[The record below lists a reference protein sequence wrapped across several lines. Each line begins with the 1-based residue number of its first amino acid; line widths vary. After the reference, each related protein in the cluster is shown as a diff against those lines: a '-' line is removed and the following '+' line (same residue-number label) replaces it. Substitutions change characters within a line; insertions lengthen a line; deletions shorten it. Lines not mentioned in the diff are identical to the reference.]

1 MTEQGAKLSGASVV
15 ELRAEGPD
23 GTPLYVRKREG
34 GSRVTAVLC
43 DGIICDGYIY
53 KYLWDDLAPVTSVA
67 HWNYR
72 GHGRSGVP
80 VDPMLIRVEDH
91 AADLDA
97 VRRRLGDPP
106 VVLVGHSFGTQVAL
120 EAYRRRPE
128 RVVGLVL
135 LCGSFGRVTYTFKGS
150 DMLATVLPDLI
161 SFAERHPKLARAVW
175 SRFPVRFGL
184 NLARMT
190 GDVNLSHVRPE
201 DLEPYFRHAAH
212 VDFEM
217 FLRMLREAGEHSA
230 EDLLPEVRV
239 PALVVAGERDSFTPA
254 GVSEVMA
261 KLLPKGEFA
270 LIPGG
275 THVLPLE
282 EREAVRDRISAF
294 LRRVLVEY
302 CE

>member
-1 MTEQGAKLSGASVV
+1 MTGPGGKPSGASVV

-23 GTPLYVRKREG
+23 GTPLYVRRREG
-34 GSRVTAVLC
+34 ASGVTAVLC

-53 KYLWDDLAPVTSVA
+53 KYLWDDLAPLTSVA

-161 SFAERHPKLARAVW
+161 AFAERHPKLARAVW

-184 NLARMT
+184 NLARVT

-270 LIPGG
+270 LISGG

-282 EREAVRDRISAF
+282 EREAVRDGISAF